1 LFYVGEYQLALDE
14 LVEANY
20 LVEATYMA
28 LALRE
33 LGLISTRDWLLRTLR
48 GEGSYDK

>member
-14 LVEANY
+14 LVGADY
-20 LVEATYMA
+20 LVEATYLA

-33 LGLISTRDWLLRTLR
+33 LGLISTRDWLLKTLR
-48 GEGSYDK
+48 EESSYGK